1 MAVGAVTLLA
11 LVCGAVFVGAAP
23 PKGEAKR
30 AGDEEGETPLEHM
43 EELEGTRVS
52 MRD

>member
-23 PKGEAKR
+23 PKGEVKR

-43 EELEGTRVS
+43 EGTRVS
-52 MRD
+52 MRE